1 MIEIREKDLSVFNTK
16 NDIKV
21 SFGAFA
27 LTILTENQSISLTCE
42 QLDKVV
48 VEYFRQVN
56 EETISEILE
65 QSGFFLHNVDASA
78 DYLDK
83 LGE

>member
-1 MIEIREKDLSVFNTK
+1 MN
-16 NDIKV
+16 NQIKIN
-21 SFGAFA
+21 FGAFA
-27 LTILTENQSISLTCE
+27 LTLISENQSISLTCE
-42 QLDKVV
+42 QLDQVV

-56 EETISEILE
+56 EETIAEILE
-65 QSGFFLHNVDASA
+65 KAGFFQHNPDASA